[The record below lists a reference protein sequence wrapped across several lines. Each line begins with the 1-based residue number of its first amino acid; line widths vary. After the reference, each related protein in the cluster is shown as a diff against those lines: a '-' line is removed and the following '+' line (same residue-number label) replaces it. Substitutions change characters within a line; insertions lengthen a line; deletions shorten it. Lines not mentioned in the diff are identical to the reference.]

1 MAYNEELVMLR
12 NLAQSK
18 GMSKVNVDDDF
29 EDDGSNFEIPVEPSN
44 EDDVGYLVAPQTTR
58 NCIDHGKNVSYTKN
72 HRDRVGAVCKVD
84 GCLGEF
90 GLLGMVIKKTFAVKT
105 HLGEHTYDR
114 N

>member
-44 EDDVGYLVAPQTTR
+44 EDDVGYLVAPQITR
-58 NCIDHGKNVSYTKN
+58 NYIDHGKNVSYTKN

-84 GCLGEF
+84 GCPWRIWASWDGN
-90 GLLGMVIKKTFAVKT
+90 KKTFAVKT